1 MIQKGGGRGKGA
13 GDDLKTLKEN
23 PYIFEKIE
31 LMRNETNSFIYV
43 YVFFFIVYL
52 KLLMCKSLN
61 FL

>member
-1 MIQKGGGRGKGA
+1 M